1 MQISLVSWNTHGV
14 PGAPRRAERMRLLA
28 EKVGSLEPDL
38 ALLQEVWLARDA
50 QTITTVLAPHY
61 RNLPHDG
68 EGWLFRDS
76 GLMALVRA
84 DSGWDVRAS
93 DVTEYRAEAPDWRIW
108 QADGFADKGVQR
120 IALARQGVGLTV
132 LNTHLQARY
141 RAQEYSTVRER
152 QLAELADSARSAAE
166 SGAVV
171 CAGDLNTPAGG
182 PLFAR
187 AIAPSW
193 VDLSAGLRAACGCST
208 SFHDDGRPKAWIDY
222 VLAWR
227 AAPVAVEKMELLAND
242 GPDDPYSDHNGLHA
256 RLLVADS
263 PRAASHPPPAAATL
277 VALLAQPER
286 RWSRRGLLAAM
297 LGTPLSR
304 FRGARAGAFFPL
316 LR

>member
-1 MQISLVSWNTHGV
+1 MQISLVSWNVHGV
-14 PGAPRRAERMRLLA
+14 LGAPRRAERMRLLA

-50 QTITTVLAPHY
+50 HTIATVLAPHY

-76 GLMALVRA
+76 GLMALIRA

-93 DVTEYRAEAPDWRIW
+93 DVTEFRAEAPDWRIW

-120 IALARQGVGLTV
+120 IALARQGVGFTV

-141 RAQEYSTVRER
+141 RAQKYTAVRER
-152 QLAELADSARSAAE
+152 QLAELAEVARSAAE
-166 SGAVV
+166 FGAVV
-171 CAGDLNTPAGG
+171 CAGDLNTPVGG

-193 VDLSAGLRAACGCST
+193 VDLSARLRTTCGCST
-208 SFHDDGRPKAWIDY
+208 NFHDDGRPKNWIDY

-227 AAPVAVEKMELLAND
+227 EARAPVALEKMELLAND

-263 PRAASHPPPAAATL
+263 PRAAWHPPLAAATL
-277 VALLAQPER
+277 AALLAQPER

-297 LGTPLSR
+297 LGSSVRPSIAPARGR
-304 FRGARAGAFFPL
+304 FFR
-316 LR
+316 